1 MGLGL
6 SRVQARSSFS
16 LCVLVWL
23 GLASPAQAQDDG
35 PAAAPEVEM
44 PPTELERTPARPA
57 VPPNS
62 LALIAG
68 VYTRAYWGQSFSV
81 ADVGYEPNF
90 VLGLISGTDIVRT
103 SWGLTIGHESGI
115 ALRFGTTISFE
126 MWRGITVS
134 FGSREIG
141 GWVLTPK
148 VILGLS
154 TIANMIGVEAER
166 ELEALM
172 GGVGDSDRLI
182 YLGSE
187 VAESREAL
195 PDVEVFYRLHHRSG
209 LLGLWGNVEADHN
222 ANAVGIRLYY
232 D

>member
-1 MGLGL
+1 M
-6 SRVQARSSFS
+6 A
-16 LCVLVWL
+16 
-23 GLASPAQAQDDG
+23 LASTARAQEEESA
-35 PAAAPEVEM
+35 PPPEVEA
-44 PPTELERTPARPA
+44 PPVELERSAARPP
-57 VPPNS
+57 VPANS
-62 LALIAG
+62 IALIAG
-68 VYTRAYWGQSFSV
+68 VYTRAYWGQSFSI

-90 VLGLISGTDIVRT
+90 VLGLISATDVLRT

-126 MWRGITVS
+126 MWRGLTVS
-134 FGSREIG
+134 FGSRQIG

-166 ELEALM
+166 ELVAMFGAE
-172 GGVGDSDRLI
+172 GDSDRLI

-187 VAESREAL
+187 LAESREAL

>member
-1 MGLGL
+1 MLGAL
-6 SRVQARSSFS
+6 AVLAADRSAVAQDSADRIARDGDAPAAVE
-16 LCVLVWL
+16 LDR
-23 GLASPAQAQDDG
+23 SPA
-35 PAAAPEVEM
+35 
-44 PPTELERTPARPA
+44 RRP

-62 LALIAG
+62 LSLLAG
-68 VYTRAYWGQSFSV
+68 VYTRAYWGQSFSI
-81 ADVGYEPNF
+81 ADVAYEPNF
-90 VLGLISGTDIVRT
+90 VLGLISGTDLVRT

-115 ALRFGTTISFE
+115 ALRFGTSISLE

-134 FGSREIG
+134 FGARQIG
-141 GWVLTPK
+141 GWVLTPQ

-154 TIANMIGVEAER
+154 TISNMIGVEAER
-166 ELEALM
+166 ELQALL
-172 GGVGDSDRLI
+172 GGEGDSDRLI

-187 VAESREAL
+187 LGSSLEAV

-222 ANAVGIRLYY
+222 ANAVGIRLRY